1 MTNPKN
7 SIIINAMEKVSD
19 KKSRWSKKQIIG
31 IIADDIE
38 KCGKLGQ
45 AIIQVLKSKK
55 RDKNETK

>member
-1 MTNPKN
+1 MNN
-7 SIIINAMEKVSD
+7 MEDKSD

-45 AIIQVLKSKK
+45 TIIQVLKSKK